1 MPQIPGRSVKTS
13 AGLVSADSRLG
24 GAGGGSGVLASLDER
39 NDGDACRTT
48 LAAAAASS
56 ASFVRTCRTT
66 LAAASSA
73 SFFRTHCQAELPHL
87 RGPADQSMAAV
98 EQIMLDR
105 INAVLFPQREAGL
118 APCLANLVL
127 RHLSP
132 TRARPHMVE
141 LASIICE
148 WVIA

>member
-1 MPQIPGRSVKTS
+1 MPAVLRWRLRRLPRPPLFAPAAPRWRRLLLPHPFPG
-13 AGLVSADSRLG
+13 
-24 GAGGGSGVLASLDER
+24 
-39 NDGDACRTT
+39 
-48 LAAAAASS
+48 
-56 ASFVRTCRTT
+56 
-66 LAAASSA
+66 
-73 SFFRTHCQAELPHL
+73 ELPHL